1 MAQLKDELNSQ
12 LKRLYEEHSI
22 LLKEYQVRKSDVKY
36 KFGETHS
43 YTVRVGLKYGN
54 MSARNNR
61 PEQIAKVNR
70 YMYDLRTDILYM
82 RDKLAN
88 KIGPAEEKKKADE
101 PIIQYTLLIKYIT
114 ASEYTEMTDDEK
126 KEQKLLR
133 KEAKDKKK

>member
-1 MAQLKDELNSQ
+1 
-12 LKRLYEEHSI
+12 
-22 LLKEYQVRKSDVKY
+22 
-36 KFGETHS
+36 
-43 YTVRVGLKYGN
+43 

-70 YMYDLRTDILYM
+70 YMYDLRTDIIYM

-114 ASEYTEMTDDEK
+114 ANEYTALTIEEK
-126 KEQKLLR
+126 KSKSYLEKKQKI
-133 KEAKDKKK
+133 KKIAKATDNRPSTS